1 LVLFPPAK
9 TLPGEIA
16 ASSLAGRGWPGKLSN
31 MSTNRVPELP
41 GDALAALVLSTCNPA
56 PEPPATPVDPMEQ
69 LRVSVAALAAVD
81 VAAMPDTVLSDDI
94 DRLSAI
100 LVQLDGYLSSV
111 ADNVRARG
119 FRIEEEPSVP
129 QRRAGAHSLNASPPI
144 AAAA

>member
-1 LVLFPPAK
+1 
-9 TLPGEIA
+9 
-16 ASSLAGRGWPGKLSN
+16 

-41 GDALAALVLSTCNPA
+41 GDALAALILSTCNPA
-56 PEPPATPVDPMEQ
+56 PEPPASRVDPMEQ

-81 VAAMPDTVLSDDI
+81 VAAMPDAVLSDDI

-129 QRRAGAHSLNASPPI
+129 QRRAGAHSFNGV